1 MMGKKIRGLKSSRA
15 HRIVDTAKRKRPKR
29 ASKRHDGISQ
39 EVTTALG
46 MRGEDSD
53 DLFRTFIE
61 QANELIFAT
70 DASGKM
76 MFVNPEVSRVT
87 GYTAK
92 ELLGRSPVDLVVPEA
107 RNTAAIAAER
117 VLRGERVGRIEVEI
131 PSKDARRIFL
141 EVRGRPLNLRGH
153 PVGALCIARDVTA
166 RKQAERKLVESEQK
180 FRSLVE
186 GTAAPVAVTDLMG
199 RFTYVNKA
207 LADLLGYSIQELSG
221 QQFADFLHPEDMPK
235 VMEPFLQATSSSR
248 DAPDIEF
255 RVLRKDDSI
264 RILRSRPTRLAID
277 GKTVGFEAIMTDITE
292 RNRMEE
298 TLRQYSSNLEQL
310 VAERTSKLTES
321 EKRFRELA
329 DLLPQIVFEI
339 DDNGNVKFMNRGA
352 FAATGCTEDDFRRG
366 LNAFQMFVS
375 EERDRAMRGI
385 RRTMAGETIGG
396 HEFAALRRDGTTFPV
411 VVYTDPIMREGKA
424 VGVRGIAIDI
434 TERKRMED
442 ELRASKER
450 LDYVVTSNPAVIFTG
465 KPHSDLT
472 DYDITYVS
480 ANLVSI
486 LGYEPQEFIDN
497 PKFWEEHLQPEDWQ
511 RFLAEVRRLFES
523 GHLSFEY
530 RFPHKNGTYRWVHE
544 EAKVV
549 RDLVDN
555 PQEVIGYLIDVTEHK
570 RMEEALLRSER
581 LAAIGEMAATIA
593 HDLRNPL
600 TGISGAAY
608 HLKKKLGPVADEK
621 SNEMLELIERDIE
634 YANRIMSELLEYS
647 ADLRLELAEAGLR
660 SIVEEALF
668 LAHAPSNIRVSN
680 LTSDQPRIEVDA
692 ENMKRVFV
700 NLIRNSIEAMPEGG
714 ELTIRSTESDGNLQI
729 NVSDTGAGIT
739 DEAGGRIWA
748 PFFTTKA
755 KGIGLGLSVCKRI
768 VEAHKGHISFST
780 EIGKGTTF
788 TLAIPIKVRKH
799 D

>member
-1 MMGKKIRGLKSSRA
+1 MGKKIRDLKSSRA
-15 HRIVDTAKRKRPKR
+15 HRISDTAKCKRPKR
-29 ASKRHDGISQ
+29 ASKRDDGRFQ
-39 EVTTALG
+39 EVTAALG
-46 MRGEDSD
+46 MRGEDSGV
-53 DLFRTFIE
+53 LFWTFIE
-61 QANELIFAT
+61 QANELILAT
-70 DASGKM
+70 DTSGKM
-76 MFVNPEVSRVT
+76 TFVNPEISRVT
-87 GYTAK
+87 GYTAG
-92 ELLGRSPVDLVVPEA
+92 ELLGKSPVDLVVPEA
-107 RNTAAIAAER
+107 RNTAAIAAEM
-117 VLRGERVGRIEVEI
+117 VLRGERVRRIEVEI
-131 PSKDARRIFL
+131 TSKDARRIFL

-153 PVGALCIARDVTA
+153 PVGVLYIARDVTA

-180 FRSLVE
+180 FRGLVE

-207 LADLLGYSIQELSG
+207 LADLLGYSTQELSG
-221 QQFADFLHPEDMPK
+221 QPFADFLHPEDIPK
-235 VMEPFLQATSSSR
+235 VMELFVRASSSSR

-255 RVLRKDDSI
+255 RVLRKDGSI
-264 RILRSRPTRLAID
+264 RNLRSRPTRLAIC

-292 RNRMEE
+292 HNRMEE
-298 TLRQYSSNLEQL
+298 RLRQYSSNLEQL
-310 VAERTSKLTES
+310 VAERTSRLTES

-339 DDNGNVKFMNRGA
+339 DDNGNILFMNRGA
-352 FAATGCTEDDFRRG
+352 FAATGCTEEDFRRG
-366 LNAFQMFVS
+366 LNAFQMFVTG
-375 EERDRAMRGI
+375 ERERAMRGI

-396 HEFAALRRDGTTFPV
+396 REFTVLRRDHTTFPV
-411 VVYTDPIMREGKA
+411 VVYTDPMMREGKT

-442 ELRASKER
+442 ELRAAKER
-450 LDYVVTSNPAVIFTG
+450 LDYVVTSNPAVIFTA
-465 KPHSDLT
+465 KPRSDLT
-472 DYDITYVS
+472 DYDITYMS

-486 LGYEPQEFIDN
+486 LGYEPREFVDN

-511 RFLAEVRRLFES
+511 RFLAEVPRLFES

-530 RFPHKNGTYRWVHE
+530 CFPHQNGTYCWVHE

-549 RDLVDN
+549 RDSAGN
-555 PQEVIGYLIDVTEHK
+555 PQEVIGYLTDVTERKH
-570 RMEEALLRSER
+570 MEEALLRSER
-581 LAAIGEMAATIA
+581 LAAIGEMAATVA

-668 LAHAPSNIRVSN
+668 LVHVPSNIRVSN
-680 LTSDQPRIEVDA
+680 LTSDQPRVEVDT
-692 ENMKRVFV
+692 EYMKRVFV
-700 NLIRNSIEAMPEGG
+700 NLIKNSIEAMSEGG
-714 ELTIRSTESDGNLQI
+714 ELTIRSAESDGKLQI
-729 NVSDTGAGIT
+729 YVSDTGAGIA
-739 DEAGGRIWA
+739 DEAAGRIWA

-755 KGIGLGLSVCKRI
+755 KGIGLGLSVCRRI
-768 VEAHKGHISFST
+768 VEAHKGHISFRT
-780 EIGKGTTF
+780 EVGEGTTF
-788 TLAIPIKVRKH
+788 TLTIPILVRKH